1 MILGIRIVR
10 ILNIDRIEQPGFT
23 FKENDPQC
31 APGNKRYL
39 GTFRSRTTLVFIDD
53 GTRRRDVKLGK
64 CVCEISLGKPELF
77 APITQRCRDQAFQLG
92 YGQV

>member
-10 ILNIDRIEQPGFT
+10 ILNIDRIDQSGFT
-23 FKENDPQC
+23 LKENDPQC

-64 CVCEISLGKPELF
+64 CVCEISLGKPKLF
-77 APITQRCRDQAFQLG
+77 ASLAQGCSDQAFKLG
-92 YGQV
+92 DWSL